1 MEVNFQLIIIRQ
13 QKGIYIDL
21 PLTEHIIG
29 CQYLFFVQVDIRIG
43 IQSFEY
49 ESDSLFLHDFCRE
62 RKSGFIDPVFF
73 VDPLQPSFVEPEE
86 RIFNDFIS
94 QQIGM
99 YQKET
104 PAQRILQLQE
114 ALNKIH
120 GRILS
125 AAAQMQKN
133 EMDKLHLETEQ
144 QRLELL
150 RIRATGEIGEPGDG
164 DKDAVH
170 E

>member
-1 MEVNFQLIIIRQ
+1 MIGKRIPFRDIHFDGWVEVNFQLIIIRQ
-13 QKGIYIDL
+13 QIGFYIDL

-29 CQYLFFVQVDIRIG
+29 CQYLFFVQVDICIG

-73 VDPLQPSFVEPEE
+73 VDPLQPSFVESEE

-99 YQKET
+99 YHTRYGSRIPVGKSCLFEF
-104 PAQRILQLQE
+104 PAFIQFLPER
-114 ALNKIH
+114 
-120 GRILS
+120 
-125 AAAQMQKN
+125 
-133 EMDKLHLETEQ
+133 
-144 QRLELL
+144 
-150 RIRATGEIGEPGDG
+150 DG
-164 DKDAVH
+164 H
-170 E
+170 Q